1 MKLPSKI
8 FTYKESNLS
17 KLVPLLKSLK
27 KESFSPSN
35 LYKKHKKIFS
45 DTNDFLETLDILFS
59 LKKITFDATTEEI
72 QYVKNDRM
80 W

>member
-17 KLVPLLKSLK
+17 KLVPLLKSVEEK
-27 KESFSPSN
+27 SFSPTD

-45 DTNDFLETLDILFS
+45 NTNDFLETLDNLFS
-59 LKKITFDATTEEI
+59 LKKIIFDATTEEI
-72 QYVKNDRM
+72 KYAENDRM
-80 W
+80 